1 MHSRRLGVLRLFAGF
16 REDFV
21 AIRQSTIIPTGI
33 ANSASAITPLADAGE
48 RGNVDDN
55 DDEPEHHAD
64 AKGQQGDLGIAHPL
78 QPPSG
83 TRNLP
88 IHDNQHG
95 IGCSA
100 NAKEGK
106 RMIEVERP
114 TDLAQFVG
122 KEIGVSDWF
131 TVDQAIIDKFA
142 EATGDHQWIHVDV
155 ERAKREMPG
164 GKTIAH
170 GYLTLS
176 LVPRLAATI
185 YRVKN
190 RSRGLNYGSNRVR
203 FTGQVPAGSR
213 IRLRQKIKSVEPVEG
228 GGVRITS
235 ESTMEVEG
243 SDRPALV
250 AETISM
256 QFE

>member
-1 MHSRRLGVLRLFAGF
+1 MLEL
-16 REDFV
+16 
-21 AIRQSTIIPTGI
+21 
-33 ANSASAITPLADAGE
+33 
-48 RGNVDDN
+48 
-55 DDEPEHHAD
+55 
-64 AKGQQGDLGIAHPL
+64 
-78 QPPSG
+78 
-83 TRNLP
+83 
-88 IHDNQHG
+88 
-95 IGCSA
+95 
-100 NAKEGK
+100 
-106 RMIEVERP
+106 ERP
-114 TDLAQFVG
+114 GDLAQYVG
-122 KEIGVSDWF
+122 KDIGVSDWF

-142 EATGDHQWIHVDV
+142 DATGDHQWIHVDV

-176 LVPRLAATI
+176 LMPRLASTL

-190 RSRGLNYGSNRVR
+190 RSRGLNYGSNRIR

-213 IRLRQKIKSVEPVEG
+213 IRLRQKIKAVEPVDG

-235 ESTMEVEG
+235 ESTVEVEG
-243 SDRPALV
+243 AARPALV